1 MRRQARRLQ
10 RPPGDRSAGSIGDPI
25 EGLYLVKGLS
35 RSRSQIHVT
44 GEFGLAGKVFVLT
57 DGWNFREVRAD
68 GRDSAL
74 GADRGNLELDQV
86 PVDGRV

>member
-1 MRRQARRLQ
+1 M
-10 RPPGDRSAGSIGDPI
+10 
-25 EGLYLVKGLS
+25 
-35 RSRSQIHVT
+35 T

-57 DGWNFREVRAD
+57 DGWNLREVRAD

-86 PVDGRV
+86 PIDGRV